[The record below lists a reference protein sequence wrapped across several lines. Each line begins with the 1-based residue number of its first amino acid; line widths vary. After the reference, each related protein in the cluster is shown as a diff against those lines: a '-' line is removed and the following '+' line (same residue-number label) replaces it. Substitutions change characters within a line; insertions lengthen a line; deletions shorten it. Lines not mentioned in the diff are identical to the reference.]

1 MDRLTIR
8 TLYGAKFKG
17 LPPYT
22 NKPEKNKLLS
32 EAAERLAAYEDSGLI
47 PEEILSGKEL
57 AEIACAM
64 SELKRYKEAE
74 HEGRKTSKVRKRGNL
89 MKKITV
95 IFCGTEQVSQDD
107 YFTGYQTKQIELTEE
122 QIRLLKP
129 PNNMNICKV
138 FLED

>member
-1 MDRLTIR
+1 
-8 TLYGAKFKG
+8 
-17 LPPYT
+17 
-22 NKPEKNKLLS
+22 
-32 EAAERLAAYEDSGLI
+32 
-47 PEEILSGKEL
+47 
-57 AEIACAM
+57 
-64 SELKRYKEAE
+64 
-74 HEGRKTSKVRKRGNL
+74 